1 MPLIINNNNVKKS
14 KRTNA
19 ESRHIAYY
27 GNLGTL
33 NRDTIKKLKNKL
45 TGRTLSDYGKN
56 ETIKTSNNMKLKNKL
71 TGRTLS
77 DYGKNETIK
86 TSNNDRAGDIIIY
99 TRHKIDVLAS
109 DLCQESAG
117 S

>member
-1 MPLIINNNNVKKS
+1 MKKS
-14 KRTNA
+14 KRIHA
-19 ESRHIAYY
+19 ESRHIAY

-45 TGRTLSDYGKN
+45 TGRTLSDC
-56 ETIKTSNNMKLKNKL
+56 
-71 TGRTLS
+71 
-77 DYGKNETIK
+77 GKNETIK
-86 TSNNDRAGDIIIY
+86 TSNNDPAGDIIFY
-99 TRHKIDVLAS
+99 TRYKIDVLAS

>member
-1 MPLIINNNNVKKS
+1 MALTLTEYYVKKS
-14 KRTNA
+14 KRIHA
-19 ESRHIAYY
+19 ESRHIAY

-45 TGRTLSDYGKN
+45 TGRTLSDC
-56 ETIKTSNNMKLKNKL
+56 
-71 TGRTLS
+71 
-77 DYGKNETIK
+77 GKNETIK
-86 TSNNDRAGDIIIY
+86 TSNNDPAGDIIIY
-99 TRHKIDVLAS
+99 TRYKIDVLAS

>member
-1 MPLIINNNNVKKS
+1 MKKS

-56 ETIKTSNNMKLKNKL
+56 ETIKTSNN
-71 TGRTLS
+71 
-77 DYGKNETIK
+77 
-86 TSNNDRAGDIIIY
+86 DRAGDIIIY
-99 TRHKIDVLAS
+99 TRLKIDVLAS